1 MEYADDAASDD
12 IEHSGCRPELM
23 PHANPGHIHFWLAPQ
38 PDPRAWSEWVGAADT
53 CNVYKIRAFFG
64 DPDAALPYWMK
75 AEKKSDLQDMLRE
88 SGFADTSGTK
98 DALLHRFQT
107 GIPFVDFRIDGREC
121 LQRMLVVALD
131 FWGWEE
137 CPGSH
142 CFTATLPAR
151 GNCSWGTKRLGEL
164 DCLMHCHPNINMG
177 SFRNN
182 YGHKNGWWDPYHE
195 SPEKWIKRT
204 LQRAGPMMNRATLD
218 DLLSHRLSLD
228 DLAPFRT
235 VDGVGFEPGAVGRPF
250 NYPDSWSH
258 DVGGALSLEECCLCA
273 GDRISIMY
281 DFCRRDTFVFKVLQL
296 DTNQAVLPQLSIPF
310 PTRALIGKSGGAR
323 V

>member
-1 MEYADDAASDD
+1 M
-12 IEHSGCRPELM
+12 SGAHRARFAPRRGHARRAPRGDGGRREIARKRSRTLPP
-23 PHANPGHIHFWLAPQ
+23 PHFSVSFIPSTTPNGGIGVLRACSTQKFWAVCQ
-38 PDPRAWSEWVGAADT
+38 AGKGQSAGGA
-53 CNVYKIRAFFG
+53 
-64 DPDAALPYWMK
+64 
-75 AEKKSDLQDMLRE
+75 
-88 SGFADTSGTK
+88 
-98 DALLHRFQT
+98 
-107 GIPFVDFRIDGREC
+107 
-121 LQRMLVVALD
+121 
-131 FWGWEE
+131 
-137 CPGSH
+137 SH

-151 GNCSWGTKRLGEL
+151 GDCSWGTKCLGEL
-164 DCLMHCHPNINMG
+164 DCLMHCHPTINMG

-182 YGHKNGWWDPYHE
+182 YGHRNVWWDPYHE

-281 DFCRRDTFVFKVLQL
+281 DFCRRDTFVFKVL
-296 DTNQAVLPQLSIPF
+296 
-310 PTRALIGKSGGAR
+310 
-323 V
+323 